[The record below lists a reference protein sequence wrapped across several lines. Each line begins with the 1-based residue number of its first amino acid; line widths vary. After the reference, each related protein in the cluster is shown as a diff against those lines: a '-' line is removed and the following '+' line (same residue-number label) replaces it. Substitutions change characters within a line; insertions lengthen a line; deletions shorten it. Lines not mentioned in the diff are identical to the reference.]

1 MSQNGNVDT
10 AELAKFEAMAQRW
23 WDPAGEFRP
32 LHDLNPTRIDYI
44 DARAGLAG
52 RRVLDVGCGGGLVAE
67 AMAQRGADVTGI
79 DMARGP
85 LDVAKLHAMESGV
98 KVDYR
103 LASAEQ
109 LADESPASFDVV
121 TCLEML
127 EHVPRPSEV
136 VAALARLVRP
146 GGHVICSTINRGPKA
161 FMLAIVGAALA
172 RLWMTH
178 ESIGAP
184 PTTGQI
190 VAHLFLLHDLFDYEA
205 LSAGIWYIAIDFQLY
220 ALFVLLLWSTGLLFG
235 RSASADFAGIAVVAF
250 VALAS
255 LFFFNLHPGWDATAL
270 YFFGAYAL
278 GAGSAWAVRSVH
290 PHLGLALLALLG
302 ILALSFDFRPRIAI
316 ALVVAVILGLS
327 HLHLRLNGSHVL
339 SLLSRSSYALFLV
352 HFPICL
358 VVNALFNAWAPD
370 HPGLN
375 ALGVLVAW
383 IASNAVAL
391 MFYQHVEI
399 RLASAFSRWSAGRFA
414 H

>member
-1 MSQNGNVDT
+1 MSQNANVDT

-109 LADESPASFDVV
+109 LAEESPASFDVV

-146 GGHVICSTINRGPKA
+146 GGHIICSTINRGPKA
-161 FMLAIVGAALA
+161 FMLAIVGAEYFL
-172 RLWMTH
+172 RLLPPGTH
-178 ESIGAP
+178 EYARFIRPSELVRYARQAGL
-184 PTTGQI
+184 Q
-190 VAHLFLLHDLFDYEA
+190 LSDL
-205 LSAGIWYIAIDFQLY
+205 AGIEYDP
-220 ALFVLLLWSTGLLFG
+220 FG
-235 RSASADFAGIAVVAF
+235 RRARITGDTSVNY
-250 VALAS
+250 LAHF
-255 LFFFNLHPGWDATAL
+255 LRPA
-270 YFFGAYAL
+270 
-278 GAGSAWAVRSVH
+278 GAG
-290 PHLGLALLALLG
+290 
-302 ILALSFDFRPRIAI
+302 
-316 ALVVAVILGLS
+316 
-327 HLHLRLNGSHVL
+327 
-339 SLLSRSSYALFLV
+339 
-352 HFPICL
+352 
-358 VVNALFNAWAPD
+358 
-370 HPGLN
+370 
-375 ALGVLVAW
+375 
-383 IASNAVAL
+383 
-391 MFYQHVEI
+391 
-399 RLASAFSRWSAGRFA
+399 
-414 H
+414 